1 MKAGV
6 VVFEGFSSLDFY
18 MVVEPLLSPKKIY
31 LERLDICAR
40 VGEVYDSS
48 DLHVFATRLAPDL
61 SGYDWL
67 IIPGGEGVWKLLDNP
82 AFLDWLSTA
91 ADAGHLVALREGIL
105 LASAAGLLKGKAVA
119 SLPEW
124 EERLRQDGAVPVRQP
139 SVMDSHYLTAVERR
153 SVLALGEAIAAAIA
167 LNQPLQSI
175 QGGSGETVYSSREV
189 AVERNTGETQVK
201 VCLNLDGSGV
211 CQIQTGLG
219 FLDHMLEQVA
229 VHGLFDLWLQA
240 SGDLHIDP
248 HHTVEDVALTL
259 GMAFQQA
266 LGDRKGIVRMA
277 SFTVPMDESL
287 AMVALDFSGRPFC
300 VFDALWNAPEVG
312 GIPVTLMEHFFQ
324 SFAQTAR
331 CTLHARVLY
340 GRDDHHRAEALFKAL
355 GRALAQAAQV
365 DARRQGKVPSSK
377 GVLV

>member
-105 LASAAGLLKGKAVA
+105 LASAAGLLKGKTVA

-124 EERLRQDGAVPVRQP
+124 EERLRQDGAVPVRKP

-201 VCLNLDGSGV
+201 VRLNLDGSGV